1 VGRCAC
7 LPREVREEDPGQVT
21 LVVVDE
27 AVLEELVG
35 VATTDAAADEVT
47 PPLSADGGWT
57 PARVRWLRSFHRD
70 RHAGLDGP
78 AQEAT
83 WAVVVGERVV
93 GAVRLRW
100 ADRPGV
106 LETGIWLS
114 RQVRGRGVAG
124 AALAAVLQQ
133 AAAAGAVAVG
143 ADTTAGNAA
152 ALAVLSRAG
161 FELSRDDDGR
171 AVRALLLLQP
181 PA

>member
-1 VGRCAC
+1 M
-7 LPREVREEDPGQVT
+7 
-21 LVVVDE
+21 
-27 AVLEELVG
+27 
-35 VATTDAAADEVT
+35 
-47 PPLSADGGWT
+47 
-57 PARVRWLRSFHRD
+57 
-70 RHAGLDGP
+70 
-78 AQEAT
+78 
-83 WAVVVGERVV
+83 VVGERVC
-93 GAVRLRW
+93 GAVRLKR

-133 AAAAGAVAVG
+133 AAAAGAVAVC